1 MWSKPRPPSQGGFT
15 LVETVVAIVIIAVAL
30 AGVMSTFTHSVRN
43 SADPVVRKQL
53 LAVAE
58 EILEEVELKQYVGQA
73 NVAPTG
79 CARDTFN
86 DVSDYHG
93 YATTN
98 KICNIDGT
106 TITALNGYSL
116 SVSVVVSNLGAL
128 AAAKL
133 ITVTVTRGSESIVLK
148 GWRTD
153 YAS

>member
-1 MWSKPRPPSQGGFT
+1 MWSRRARQAGFT

-53 LAVAE
+53 LAIAE
-58 EILEEVELKQYVGQA
+58 EILEEVELKQYQSQA
-73 NVAPTG
+73 NAAPAVTCG
-79 CARDTFN
+79 RDTFN
-86 DVSDYHG
+86 DVSDYHN
-93 YATTN
+93 YSTSN

-106 TITALNGYSL
+106 QITALNGYSL
-116 SVSVVVSNLGAL
+116 SVTVVVTPLGAI

-133 ITVTVTRGSESIVLK
+133 ITVTVTRGTESIVLK